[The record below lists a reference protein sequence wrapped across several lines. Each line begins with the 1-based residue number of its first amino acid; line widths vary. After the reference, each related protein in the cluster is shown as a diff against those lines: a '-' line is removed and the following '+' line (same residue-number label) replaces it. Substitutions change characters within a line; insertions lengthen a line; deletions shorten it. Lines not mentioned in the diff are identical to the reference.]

1 MQPPVAWF
9 TRPRCPDPAVPPLKP
24 MMPRIWST
32 LVLAGAPMV
41 AWAFTVAIAPASPQ
55 EVYLQ
60 VGVGS
65 FAGNYNVGGT
75 PGTNTTINK
84 ASVSVAAAA
93 VGNGTAQALT
103 TDSSVGASP
112 YDGYIYCNTPAQM
125 YIGGFYRRTTAG
137 ANTAIVTAT
146 VPASLVSA

>member
-1 MQPPVAWF
+1 MSTTVAWF
-9 TRPRCPDPAVPPLKP
+9 TRPGVPEPAGPPLKP

-75 PGTNTTINK
+75 PGGNGTINK
-84 ASVSVAAAA
+84 ASVTVAVAAI
-93 VGNGTAQALT
+93 GNGTAQALA
-103 TDSSVGASP
+103 TDSTVGASP
-112 YDGYIYCNTPAQM
+112 YDGYIYCSTPSQL
-125 YIGGFYRRTTAG
+125 YIGGFYRRTT
-137 ANTAIVTAT
+137 
-146 VPASLVSA
+146 